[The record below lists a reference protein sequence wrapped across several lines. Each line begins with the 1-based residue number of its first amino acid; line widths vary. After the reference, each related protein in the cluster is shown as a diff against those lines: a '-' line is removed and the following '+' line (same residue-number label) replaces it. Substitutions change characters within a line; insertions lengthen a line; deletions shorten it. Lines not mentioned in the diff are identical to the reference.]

1 MPRPIP
7 LSRARKRAPRS
18 AAGGILLGELQ
29 LARTV
34 QHKCLGTQRYLR
46 YDLPSTET
54 TIVSRKAAPLLK
66 LACQE
71 QLLPGDDLVA
81 KFDFARRAGF
91 DGIELRAKGNDHFK
105 GRLPELRAAV
115 RAGVVMKTV
124 CPETDHFIGDFDADQ
139 RRDAIA
145 QIRTQ
150 LSVIA
155 EIGAEGML
163 TPASWGM
170 FSLRLPPFAP
180 PRTAEDDRKV
190 LLEALIPLAEH
201 AEREGVWLALE
212 ALNRY
217 EDYMINRLDQIVG
230 LAKEV
235 EEATGT
241 RSIRA
246 CADFFHL
253 NIEEDDMAK
262 AIVAA
267 GPWIV
272 HVHVDDSN
280 RMQPGTGHLDFA
292 NAFRALRAIDY
303 DGWHTLECRLRG
315 EPETARPRR
324 RRSCGSSRRCAT
336 GPAHRVRRPARR
348 LLAQAGGGAAGA
360 AGRGVRGV
368 HVLPF
373 YLPYDGAD
381 AGFDPDD
388 HLAVDPRL
396 GTWDDW
402 RRWRGAATSP
412 RT

>member
-1 MPRPIP
+1 M
-7 LSRARKRAPRS
+7 
-18 AAGGILLGELQ
+18 
-29 LARTV
+29 
-34 QHKCLGTQRYLR
+34 
-46 YDLPSTET
+46 
-54 TIVSRKAAPLLK
+54 LK

-91 DGIELRAKGNDHFK
+91 DGIELRAKGDGHFT

-155 EIGAEGML
+155 EIGGEGML

-217 EDYMINRLDQIVG
+217 EDYMINRLDQVVG

-241 RSIRA
+241 TVHPGLRRLLPPQHRGGRHGEGHRRGRTLDRATSTSTTRTGCSPAPATSTSPAPSGPCARSTTTA
-246 CADFFHL
+246 GTPWSAGCA
-253 NIEEDDMAK
+253 AT
-262 AIVAA
+262 
-267 GPWIV
+267 P
-272 HVHVDDSN
+272 
-280 RMQPGTGHLDFA
+280 RPP
-292 NAFRALRAIDY
+292 
-303 DGWHTLECRLRG
+303 C
-315 EPETARPRR
+315 PRR
-324 RRSCGSSRRCAT
+324 RRSCASS
-336 GPAHRVRRPARR
+336 PA
-348 LLAQAGGGAAGA
+348 
-360 AGRGVRGV
+360 
-368 HVLPF
+368 
-373 YLPYDGAD
+373 
-381 AGFDPDD
+381 
-388 HLAVDPRL
+388 
-396 GTWDDW
+396 
-402 RRWRGAATSP
+402 
-412 RT
+412 

>member
-1 MPRPIP
+1 MM
-7 LSRARKRAPRS
+7 
-18 AAGGILLGELQ
+18 
-29 LARTV
+29 
-34 QHKCLGTQRYLR
+34 
-46 YDLPSTET
+46 
-54 TIVSRKAAPLLK
+54 K

-71 QLLPGDDLVA
+71 QLLPGDDLQS

-91 DGIELRAKGNDHFK
+91 DGIELRAKGDGHFT

-115 RAGVVMKTV
+115 RAGVVLKTV
-124 CPETDHFIGDFDADQ
+124 CPETDHFIGDFDADR
-139 RRDAIA
+139 RRDAIT
-145 QIRTQ
+145 QLRTQ
-150 LSVIA
+150 LSVLA
-155 EIGAEGML
+155 EIGGEGML

-180 PRTAEDDRKV
+180 PRTAEEDRKV

-217 EDYMINRLDQIVG
+217 EDYMINSLGQVVG
-230 LAKEV
+230 LAQEV

-253 NIEEDDMAK
+253 NIEEDDLGK

-267 GPWIV
+267 GPWIA

-292 NAFRALRAIDY
+292 GAFQALRTIDY

-315 EPETARPRR
+315 DPEIALPETAAFLRR
-324 RRSCGSSRRCAT
+324 
-336 GPAHRVRRPARR
+336 
-348 LLAQAGGGAAGA
+348 
-360 AGRGVRGV
+360 
-368 HVLPF
+368 
-373 YLPYDGAD
+373 
-381 AGFDPDD
+381 FD
-388 HLAVDPRL
+388 
-396 GTWDDW
+396 
-402 RRWRGAATSP
+402 
-412 RT
+412 